1 MSDRIIFAVD
11 NSTVLF
17 IVTIN
22 NNEGV
27 RGMPNKTISVIVP
40 VYNTEQYLERCL
52 RSVLQQTY
60 PYVELICVND
70 GSTDGSAEILA
81 HAAAQDSRIKVLTQT
96 NQGQS
101 AARNV
106 ALREATGDY
115 IFFVD
120 ADDFIHPQMLEILLI
135 AVQKSGAPV
144 AATVE
149 TKNYDASLIDT
160 ANLQYA
166 VHTAPLRHILQNE
179 ASGSVIWNKLYE
191 RELIQNRP
199 FITGIYFEDWPWVTC
214 LFADIQK
221 YVTVP
226 YALYGYNT
234 ENTSTMRSAF
244 SVQKIDNYA
253 TGIRAVRQY
262 FTDPHLQNLWS
273 MVRKIRIEASLRH
286 LINAVYHNK
295 IERAE
300 QDNFLFF
307 TLKQL
312 HREKCFYYR
321 ELRLKVLMRL
331 AKIWLRNRRK

>member
-1 MSDRIIFAVD
+1 
-11 NSTVLF
+11 
-17 IVTIN
+17 
-22 NNEGV
+22 
-27 RGMPNKTISVIVP
+27 MPKKIISVIVP

-52 RSVLQQTY
+52 QSVLQQTY
-60 PYVELICVND
+60 PHVELICVND

-81 HAAAQDSRIKVLTQT
+81 HAAAADARVKVLTQT

-101 AARNV
+101 AARNA

-115 IFFVD
+115 VFFVD
-120 ADDFIHPQMLEILLI
+120 ADDFIHPQMLEILLT
-135 AVQKSGAPV
+135 AAQKSGAPV
-144 AATVE
+144 AATDNA
-149 TKNYDASLIDT
+149 KNYDASPIDL
-160 ANLQYA
+160 AKLQYE
-166 VHTAPLRHILQNE
+166 VHSTPLRHILQNE

-191 RELIQNRP
+191 RKLIQNRS
-199 FITGIYFEDWPWVTC
+199 FIPGIYFEDWPWVTC
-214 LFADIQK
+214 LFADIEK
-221 YVTVP
+221 YATVP

-234 ENTSTMRSAF
+234 ENPSTMRSAF

-262 FTDPHLQNLWS
+262 FAAPHLQNLWP

-307 TLKQL
+307 TLKEL
-312 HREKCFYYR
+312 HREKCFYYH
-321 ELRLKVLMRL
+321 ELRFKVLMRL
-331 AKIWLRNRRK
+331 MKIWLRNRRI